1 MYLSNFMEVKNSWQE
16 SEEEEKKIAFF
27 FYYQA

>member
-1 MYLSNFMEVKNSWQE
+1 MYLFNFMEVKNSWQE
-16 SEEEEKKIAFF
+16 SEEEEKIAFF